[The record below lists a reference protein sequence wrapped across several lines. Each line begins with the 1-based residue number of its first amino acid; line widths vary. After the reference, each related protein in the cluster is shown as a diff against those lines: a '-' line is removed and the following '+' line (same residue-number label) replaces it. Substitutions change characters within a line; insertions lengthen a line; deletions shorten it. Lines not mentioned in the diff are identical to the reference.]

1 MNGLSVE
8 ITTPAQLSDA
18 DRHLWAEA
26 VSLNPALDSPYC
38 TLAYVEALFPVVPL
52 ARLIRLQRH
61 SRTVGFLPLQMR
73 GRVAQPLGAPLTDFH
88 SLISLPDVGIDLRA
102 VLRALDL
109 HRFEVAGWLG
119 ADSAFTAGEVR
130 ERLYADLS
138 GGFDGYY
145 TQQRSQQKKFF
156 RNAERCRRNLDAAY
170 QQLSFSW
177 EAASAAIIDWVI
189 TRKRHQYAR
198 TGLHDV
204 FACGWTREVLYALA
218 QRQDSDLRL
227 MAGVYRNGT
236 DIIAAEIGLCTPDG
250 LHLWFPAYDRS
261 AARHSPGILLSLDI
275 LKAAASESI
284 KRVDF
289 GCADEPYKLSMTTHK
304 TPCYAGYVV
313 SQKSIELPARFDP
326 FLKPR
331 LMIMRA
337 CEVHL
342 AGQVRAVWQLG
353 RRLATRTRVG
363 FVTFLSLLGAM
374 AAAMLVAEAM

>member
-8 ITTPAQLSDA
+8 ITTPTQLSDA

-26 VSLNPALDSPYC
+26 VSLNPTLDSPYC
-38 TLAYVEALFPVVPL
+38 TLAYIEAVFTVVPQ
-52 ARLIRLQRH
+52 ARLIRLLHH

-88 SLISLPDVGIDLRA
+88 SLITRPDVSIDLAA

-119 ADSAFTAGEVR
+119 TDSAFTAGEVR

-145 TQQRSQQKKFF
+145 TEQRNQQKKFF
-156 RNAERCRRNLDAAY
+156 RNAERCRRNLETAY
-170 QQLSFSW
+170 PLVSFSW
-177 EAASAAIIDWVI
+177 EVASEEIIDWVI

-218 QRQDSDLRL
+218 QRRDGDLRL

-236 DIIAAEIGLCTPDG
+236 DIIAAEIGLCTSTD

-261 AARHSPGILLSLDI
+261 AARHSPGILLWLDI
-275 LKAAASESI
+275 LKAE
-284 KRVDF
+284 
-289 GCADEPYKLSMTTHK
+289 
-304 TPCYAGYVV
+304 
-313 SQKSIELPARFDP
+313 
-326 FLKPR
+326 
-331 LMIMRA
+331 
-337 CEVHL
+337 
-342 AGQVRAVWQLG
+342 
-353 RRLATRTRVG
+353 G
-363 FVTFLSLLGAM
+363 FTS
-374 AAAMLVAEAM
+374 

>member
-8 ITTPAQLSDA
+8 ITSPALLSDLE
-18 DRHLWAEA
+18 RQLWADA
-26 VSLNPALDSPYC
+26 VSSHPALDSPYC
-38 TLAYVEALFPVVPL
+38 TLAYVEALFSVVPQ
-52 ARLIRLQRH
+52 ARLIRIRRND
-61 SRTVGFLPLQMR
+61 RTVGFLALQMR

-88 SLISLPDVGIDLRA
+88 SLITLPNVDIDLRA

-109 HRFEVAGWLG
+109 HRFEVSGWLG
-119 ADSAFTAGEVR
+119 ADSAFTAGDVR
-130 ERLYADLS
+130 ERLYVDLS
-138 GGFDGYY
+138 GGFKTYY
-145 TQQRSQQKKFF
+145 TEQRHQQKKFF

-170 QQLSFSW
+170 PELGFSW
-177 EAASAAIIDWVI
+177 EAASEAIIDWVI
-189 TRKRHQYAR
+189 ARKRDQYAR

-218 QRQDSDLRL
+218 QHKDGALRL

-236 DIIAAEIGLCTPDG
+236 DVIAAEIGLCTPDE

-275 LKAAASESI
+275 LKAAASEGI
-284 KRVDF
+284 ERVDF

-313 SQKSIELPARFDP
+313 GQKSIELPARFDP

-342 AGQVRAVWQLG
+342 AGQVRAGWQLG
-353 RRLATRTRVG
+353 RRLVARTRVG